1 MKYLKFL
8 PVILVLI
15 FLLYYYF
22 GIYDGGKQQLQS
34 NQQIESISSVKEKKW
49 ETKTDEK
56 FPVTIKVT
64 PIELG
69 GNAEIW
75 KFEVVF
81 DTHSGS
87 LDEDPIKITV
97 LTDDKGN
104 SYNPIAWE
112 GAGPGGHHRE
122 GVLIFNAINPAPA
135 YLELKFKNV
144 GGIPER
150 LFKWDM
156 K

>member
-104 SYNPIAWE
+104 SYPALLWTGPI
-112 GAGPGGHHRE
+112 GGHHIS
-122 GVLIFNAINPAPA
+122 GTLTFPKISQGAKSMKLIM
-135 YLELKFKNV
+135 KNLYNE
-144 GGIPER
+144 PER
-150 LFKWDM
+150 IFIWELG
-156 K
+156 